1 MRRCAFLT
9 LAEPGHYVVDDDLA
23 HGPLHALGWRV
34 ESVPWAQPDVEWA
47 SYDAVV
53 IRSTYD
59 YVTAPDAFL
68 RALARIDDAGTPL
81 FNSLELVRWNLRKT
95 YLDDLAQR
103 GVPTVP
109 TLWHSGPRST
119 DIEAFF
125 DELAADEIVIKPVV
139 GANASGAFRLD
150 RRAAEAGVEEFDA
163 FYARRDAMVQPF
175 VRAIVEEGEYS
186 LFYFDGELSHAI
198 RKTPKDADFRVQEE
212 HGGLIR
218 PITPTTAIRAAGDR
232 AIAALEETPL
242 YARTDLVRFGDGD
255 DFRLMELELIEPSLY
270 FRADDGA
277 ARRFA
282 RALDGRVSRAAAGP
296 RPGRAPR

>member
-23 HGPLHALGWRV
+23 HAPLLALGWEV
-34 ESVPWAQPDVEWA
+34 ESVPWARPDADWA

-59 YVTAPDAFL
+59 YIAAPDDFL
-68 RALARIDDAGTPL
+68 RALAAVDEAGTPL
-81 FNSLELVRWNLRKT
+81 FNSLELVRWNLRKR
-95 YLDDLAQR
+95 YLEDLAGR

-109 TLWHSGPRST
+109 TLWRDAVRSA
-119 DIEAFF
+119 DLDDFF
-125 DELAADEIVIKPVV
+125 DELSAEEIVIKPVV
-139 GANASGAFRLD
+139 GANASGAFRFD
-150 RRAAEAGVEEFDA
+150 RRSAAAGSRELDA
-163 FYARRDAMVQPF
+163 FYASRDAMVQPF

-218 PITPTTAIRAAGDR
+218 SVAPGTALRAAGAR
-232 AIAALEETPL
+232 VMSALDETPL
-242 YARTDLVRFGDGD
+242 YARTDLVRFGPDD

-270 FRADDGA
+270 FRTDDGA
-277 ARRFA
+277 AARFA
-282 RALDGRVSRAAAGP
+282 GALDARVSRAGAAP
-296 RPGRAPR
+296 RRERAPR